1 MGIVMLVQ
9 LAYALG
15 GPGVQRRQVCQ
26 LLLSITV
33 PDVGPPAVTSTKS
46 CTLAETNNYKGVSH
60 IGAVPRKK
68 VTGKELGPIPKEL
81 TVAGQAALQLR
92 EPLRKWFQDQPFWK
106 WLDQLNDQN
115 RIAFGAAIGVIIPG
129 WAMAWNTIVKL
140 NGEDVTPAAVDVQ
153 FRTRK
158 GRENQKANVAAP
170 TAKKQGKAGAK
181 ERGVKSTGGKKRN
194 RKREKQVE
202 NRKREKQVEKIAAL
216 ENELNMMKK
225 RELKK
230 EEKKKCY
237 KKEQKEANTNT
248 QDVVQLKITDQ
259 EEESSE
265 FLRSYAFEVGDSVG
279 GEKGKPIDSTDS
291 VMPN

>member
-1 MGIVMLVQ
+1 MVVVMLVQ

-46 CTLAETNNYKGVSH
+46 CTLAETNNNDVSH

-129 WAMAWNTIVKL
+129 WAMAWNTIVTL
-140 NGEDVTPAAVDVQ
+140 NGEVVTPAAVDVQ

-194 RKREKQVE
+194 RKQ
-202 NRKREKQVEKIAAL
+202 REKQVEKIAAL

-265 FLRSYAFEVGDSVG
+265 FLRSVFEVGDSVG